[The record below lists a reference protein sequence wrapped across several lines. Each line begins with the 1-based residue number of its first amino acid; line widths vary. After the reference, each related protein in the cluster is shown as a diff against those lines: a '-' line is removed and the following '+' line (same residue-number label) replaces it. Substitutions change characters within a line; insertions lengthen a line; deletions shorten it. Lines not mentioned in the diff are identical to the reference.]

1 MEQNQPIQQLTK
13 KERKALR
20 RLQKQQERIT
30 AEKQAKFK
38 GVFKILLIAII
49 IVVPIGLLSWYIA
62 TRPSLPESEIISK
75 NGLHWHPQ
83 LSISIKGKR
92 QEISKDIGI
101 GATHQPIH
109 THDASGALHME
120 MNGLITKEQTKLG
133 NFFRIW
139 GKEFNSSCIF
149 DKCNGKEGKVR
160 FFVNGQE
167 NNQFENYLMKDKDKI
182 EIKYE

>member
-1 MEQNQPIQQLTK
+1 MSTDTK
-13 KERKALR
+13 IIGGIAV
-20 RLQKQQERIT
+20 IT
-30 AEKQAKFK
+30 
-38 GVFKILLIAII
+38 IAILFGSVFLFSNQQSKETQVPEDQ
-49 IVVPIGLLSWYIA
+49 IVA
-62 TRPSLPESEIISK
+62 Q
-75 NGLHWHPQ
+75 NGLHWHPT
-83 LSISIKGKR
+83 LSISIKGKQ

-109 THDASGALHME
+109 THDVSGTLHME

-149 DKCNGKEGKVR
+149 DKCNGREGKVR

-167 NNQFENYLMKDKDKI
+167 NNQFENYLMKDGDKI
-182 EIKYE
+182 EIRYE

>member
-1 MEQNQPIQQLTK
+1 MSTDTK
-13 KERKALR
+13 IIGGIAV
-20 RLQKQQERIT
+20 IT
-30 AEKQAKFK
+30 IAILFG
-38 GVFKILLIAII
+38 GVFLFSNQQSQETQVPKDQ
-49 IVVPIGLLSWYIA
+49 IVA
-62 TRPSLPESEIISK
+62 Q
-75 NGLHWHPQ
+75 NGLHWHPT
-83 LSISIKGKR
+83 LLISIKGKQ
-92 QEISKDIGI
+92 QEIPKDIGI

-109 THDASGALHME
+109 THDANGTLHME

-149 DKCNGKEGKVR
+149 DKCNGREGKVR

-167 NNQFENYLMKDKDKI
+167 SNKFENYLMKDKDKI